1 MPVFASTTA
10 SGGGAGTLGDPYTLK
25 EAAVNVNGQ
34 DTIFCRGG
42 KYTGVR
48 GIGGA
53 ATETFGVLASGS
65 GSNYTTIMPYDNEP
79 VEFEALENVNIMIRM
94 PTDLQ
99 RVRFQN
105 ITFTGKFT
113 GTTQT
118 SFLSGQSGDSAS
130 HIDIQSCIIQG
141 FSYVTIQTSATPNLR
156 VLDTTF
162 RNLFGSPA
170 GAYGIYVNGGSDNCE
185 IARCLFDTISEQCIQ
200 HFSSS
205 GEASNCSYHDN
216 TFTNWASGGAGN
228 TPAVFMTNGEN
239 NLFYNNILY
248 NGGSNSVGAIQVEFG
263 AGGDLRSSIFAHNA
277 IYNPGGFCFRFGQT
291 ASVANTILN
300 NIGIGGTS
308 FVSSDGDQTP
318 TQTTNLWQVAPTAT
332 AANTWVNPGVDFHL
346 KTGSAAINAGT
357 YSATF
362 PTGRDGATRA
372 NPPDIGP
379 YEFGA
384 SLTPTNIIPASL
396 VTQVNVSISFED
408 FSVSHGGDLDRI
420 IIYPQSGTIG

>member
-10 SGGGAGTLGDPYTLK
+10 SGGGAGTVGDPYTLK
-25 EAAVNVNGQ
+25 EAATNVNGQ
-34 DTIFCRGG
+34 DILYCRGG
-42 KYTGVR
+42 TYTGVT

-53 ATETFGVLASGS
+53 STETFGELTSGS
-65 GSNYTTIMPYDNEP
+65 GSNYTTIQPYDNEP
-79 VEFEALENVNIMIRM
+79 VEFVALQNVNVMIRM
-94 PTDLQ
+94 PTDLT

-105 ITFTGKFT
+105 ITFTGNFT

-118 SFLSGQSGDSAS
+118 SFFSGQSGDSAS

-141 FSYVTIQTSATPNLR
+141 FSYVTIQTSGTPNFR

-162 RNLFGSPA
+162 RNLFGAPG

-185 IARCLFDTISEQCIQ
+185 VARCLFENISESCI
-200 HFSSS
+200 HHYSSS
-205 GEASNCSYHDN
+205 SESSNCSYHDN
-216 TFTNWASGGAGN
+216 IMTNWANGDAGSS
-228 TPAVFMTNGEN
+228 PAVFLTNGAS

-248 NGGSNSVGAIQVEFG
+248 SGGVNSVGAVQVEFG
-263 AGGDLRSSIFAHNA
+263 NGGDLRSSTIAHNA
-277 IYNPGGFCFRFGQT
+277 VYNPGGFCFRFGQP
-291 ASVANTILN
+291 ASVANTLLN

-318 TQTTNLWQVAPTAT
+318 TQTTNLWQVAPSAT

-362 PTGRDGATRA
+362 PTDRDGATRA
-372 NPPDIGP
+372 NPSDIGP

-396 VTQVNVSISFED
+396 TTMVNVSISFED
-408 FSVSHGGDLDRI
+408 FSVSHGGDLDRV
-420 IIYPQSGTIG
+420 IIYPQSGTLS

>member
-1 MPVFASTTA
+1 MPVFASTSA
-10 SGGGAGTLGDPYTLK
+10 SGGGAGTIGDPYTLK

-34 DTIFCRGG
+34 DTIYCRGG

-48 GIGGA
+48 GIGGTS
-53 ATETFGVLASGS
+53 TETFGVLASGS
-65 GSNYTTIMPYDNEP
+65 GSNYTTIRPYENEP

-94 PTDLQ
+94 PTDLT

-118 SFLSGQSGDSAS
+118 SFLSGQLGDSAS
-130 HIDIQSCIIQG
+130 HIDIYDCVIQG
-141 FSYVTIQTSATPNLR
+141 FSYVTIQTSSTPNIRILR
-156 VLDTTF
+156 TVFQD
-162 RNLFGSPA
+162 LFGSPA
-170 GAYGIYVNGGSDNCE
+170 GAYGIYINGGSDNCE
-185 IARCLFDTISEQCIQ
+185 LGWCTFRNISEQAIQ

-205 GEASNCSYHDN
+205 SEASNCSYHDN
-216 TFTNWASGGAGN
+216 IITNWASGGAGN

-248 NGGSNSVGAIQVEFG
+248 NGGSNSVGAVQVEFG

-277 IYNPGGFCFRFGQT
+277 IYNPGGFSFRFGQT
-291 ASVANTILN
+291 ASVANTLLN
-300 NIGIGGTS
+300 NIAIGGTS
-308 FVSSDGDQTP
+308 TVSSDGDQTP
-318 TQTTNLWQVAPTAT
+318 TQTTNLWQVAPSAT
-332 AANTWVNPGVDFHL
+332 AAATWVNPGVDFHL

-384 SLTPTNIIPASL
+384 SLTPTNIIPAGLST
-396 VTQVNVSISFED
+396 VVNVSISFAD
-408 FSVSHGGDLDRI
+408 FDVSHGGDLNRVIVYQQD
-420 IIYPQSGTIG
+420 GTLS